1 MPQSFRTCLTVIIT
15 FTNLLHADALHV
27 AASETGVTAATDF
40 QWRMRTQTRVGN
52 PAESRWQRDI
62 REETWSAES
71 TAFIVCD
78 VWDKHHCLNA
88 VRRLEEFAPRLNAVL
103 QEARRRGAVI
113 IHSPSDCMAANE
125 GHPSRMRAQQTPTA
139 AHVPPDTPHWCSR
152 IPAEELAVYPIDQSD
167 GGQDDD
173 PTEHAAWAAELTALG
188 RNPGMPWKAQS
199 SLIEVDS
206 QQDYI
211 SDRGDE
217 VWNILESRG
226 IRNVVLTGVH
236 TNMCVLGRPFG
247 LRQMVRNGRHVVL
260 MRDMTDSMYNPQS
273 WPYVDHFTGNDL
285 IISHVER
292 YVCPTVTSDQV
303 LGGIPFRSKSD
314 LRTDMD
320 IMQIPTGSQTPES
333 LKSQWSVV
341 KLPGTWSDVIGSRIR
356 PEAAGIWYR
365 CTLRLS
371 DTWLGGQDAAVTLI
385 PPEHS
390 HVSAWLNG
398 NPLTATDTAAVKE
411 PQKSTR
417 LSATAIRF
425 TLPAS
430 QIAMNDANLFVV
442 QIQPRVADDQLMQP
456 PVLSSGSSTFS
467 LAGRWQ
473 VRQGDDASFSN
484 IPLPSRFGTST
495 DIIFEP

>member
-15 FTNLLHADALHV
+15 FTNLLLADALHI
-27 AASETGVTAATDF
+27 AASETGVVAATDF
-40 QWRMRTQTRVGN
+40 QWRMRSQTRVGN
-52 PAESRWQRDI
+52 PEESRWQRDI
-62 REETWSAES
+62 RQEIWSAES

-113 IHSPSDCMAANE
+113 IHSPSDCMAAYE
-125 GHPSRMRAQQTPTA
+125 GHPSRTRAQQTPTA
-139 AHVPPDTPHWCSR
+139 AHVPPDSVHWCSR
-152 IPAEELAVYPIDQSD
+152 IPAEESADYPIDQSD

-173 PTEHAAWAAELTALG
+173 PAEHAAWAAELTALG
-188 RNPGMPWKAQS
+188 RNPAMPWKSQS
-199 SLIEVDS
+199 SLIEIDS
-206 QQDYI
+206 QRDYI

-226 IRNVVLTGVH
+226 ISHVVLTGVH

-247 LRQMVRNGRHVVL
+247 LRQMVRNGKQVVL
-260 MRDMTDSMYNPQS
+260 MRDMTDSMYNPKS

-303 LGGIPFRSKSD
+303 LGGKPFRSKSD
-314 LRTDMD
+314 LRTDVD
-320 IMQIPTGSQTPES
+320 IMQIPTDSQTPES
-333 LKSQWSVV
+333 LKSRWSVV
-341 KLPGTWSDVIGSRIR
+341 KLPGTWSDVNGRQNR
-356 PEAAGIWYR
+356 LETGGIWYR

-371 DTWLGGQDAAVTLI
+371 ETWLGGQDAAVTLI
-385 PPEHS
+385 PPKHS
-390 HVSAWLNG
+390 TVSAWLNG
-398 NPLTATDTAAVKE
+398 NPLTATETAASKE
-411 PQKSTR
+411 TPGPNRS
-417 LSATAIRF
+417 SAPAIRF
-425 TLPAS
+425 TLRAS
-430 QIAMNDANLFVV
+430 QIAINDANLFVV
-442 QIQPRVADDQLMQP
+442 RTKFHVVDDQLLQP
-456 PVLSSGSSTFS
+456 PILSSGSRQFS